1 MGCTNLC
8 AMALRL
14 VATIILA
21 LTASALADAA
31 SCNLPLP
38 SAVISQA
45 AIRGFRD
52 AYCNAVYLGIPFA
65 ATTGGKNR

>member
-14 VATIILA
+14 MVTILA

-31 SCNLPLP
+31 SCNLPSP
-38 SAVISQA
+38 SAVISQG
-45 AIRGFRD
+45 AIQGFRD
-52 AYCNAVYLGIPFA
+52 GYCNAVYLGIPFA